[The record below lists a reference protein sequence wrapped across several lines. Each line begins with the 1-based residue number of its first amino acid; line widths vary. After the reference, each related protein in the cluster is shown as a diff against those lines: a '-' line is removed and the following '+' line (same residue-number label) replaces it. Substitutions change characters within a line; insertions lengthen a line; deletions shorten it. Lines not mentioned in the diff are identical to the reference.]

1 VNLHFRRTD
10 DAPAPGAPIET
21 PTDSTDEPEATP
33 GFLVERLGLAAAD
46 EPAEVFLALD
56 GSDDLPAPDDP
67 TDAAAPIASDDDD
80 EAGWAAMDPAAE
92 AAESSSGLARPNGW
106 SDPVTSA
113 DGPHYWDR
121 LLSSERDR
129 IRRYRRP
136 ATVVFIEL
144 DNLDVLGAL
153 WGEDV
158 AAQSLVRVGRTIM
171 RQTRSSDHAARID
184 VARFGVF
191 LPETNEIAA
200 INFVERVR
208 AAIDASLGL
217 MAETVHVAIG
227 WASPTDG
234 NLDSALELAETR
246 LAAELAAED
255 QAD

>member
-1 VNLHFRRTD
+1 MNLHFRRTD
-10 DAPAPGAPIET
+10 DAPASDAPVGN
-21 PTDSTDEPEATP
+21 PTDMTVDPEATP
-33 GFLVERLGLAAAD
+33 DFLVERLGFGDDAESAD
-46 EPAEVFLALD
+46 GPSAMELPEEP
-56 GSDDLPAPDDP
+56 GSDESADP
-67 TDAAAPIASDDDD
+67 MAVTDD
-80 EAGWAAMDPAAE
+80 EDGWPAMDSEPE
-92 AAESSSGLARPNGW
+92 TAESNSGLARPNGW

-136 ATVVFIEL
+136 ATVVFIQL
-144 DNLDVLGAL
+144 ANLDVLGAL

-227 WASPTDG
+227 WASPSDG

-246 LAAELAAED
+246 LAAELAAE
-255 QAD
+255 A

>member
-10 DAPAPGAPIET
+10 DPASDAPVGT
-21 PTDSTDEPEATP
+21 PTTPPDDPEPAP
-33 GFLVERLGLAAAD
+33 GFLVERLGLPAGDEIDDASSVVAELPD
-46 EPAEVFLALD
+46 EPL
-56 GSDDLPAPDDP
+56 PDDP
-67 TDAAAPIASDDDD
+67 AASSARPADDGD
-80 EAGWAAMDPAAE
+80 GWPAMDPEPDMTTPAP
-92 AAESSSGLARPNGW
+92 GLARPNGW

-144 DNLDVLGAL
+144 VHLDQLGAL

-208 AAIDASLGL
+208 TAIETSLGL

-227 WASPTDG
+227 WASPGDG

-246 LAAELAAED
+246 LAAELAAE
-255 QAD
+255 A

>member
-1 VNLHFRRTD
+1 MNLHFRRTD
-10 DAPAPGAPIET
+10 DAPTSDAPVGTPTT
-21 PTDSTDEPEATP
+21 PTDDPEPVP
-33 GFLVERLGLAAAD
+33 GFLVERLGLPGAD
-46 EPAEVFLALD
+46 EIDDASPVVAE
-56 GSDDLPAPDDP
+56 LPEDAVPDDP
-67 TDAAAPIASDDDD
+67 SEPPAES
-80 EAGWAAMDPAAE
+80 EADPDGWAAMDPE
-92 AAESSSGLARPNGW
+92 PGMTGPNPGLSRPNGW

-129 IRRYRRP
+129 IRRYHRP

-144 DNLDVLGAL
+144 VHLDRLGTI

-184 VARFGVF
+184 VARFAIF

-208 AAIDASLGL
+208 AAIEESLGL

-227 WASPTDG
+227 WASPSDG

-246 LAAELAAED
+246 LAAELAAE
-255 QAD
+255 A